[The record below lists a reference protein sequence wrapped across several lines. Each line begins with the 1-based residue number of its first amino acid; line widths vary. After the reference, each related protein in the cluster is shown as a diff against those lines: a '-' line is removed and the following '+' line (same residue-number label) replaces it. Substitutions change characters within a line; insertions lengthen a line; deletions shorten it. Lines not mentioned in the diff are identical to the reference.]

1 MDDKEMNVI
10 SDVYSEEIE
19 KNKGKKSLNKIGPE
33 DQRVENTGNFFLGI
47 ATGVVCTLVVIILGI
62 VVGTLISK
70 KYINTDDK
78 NQLMENAGLND
89 NVNNQKELLE
99 IMSKMQYIQQVM
111 DTYYYYD
118 IDMDDIAD
126 NVYQGMLE
134 ALGDPYSVYYDEEAF
149 AALMESTTGTYCGI
163 GVVVSQNI
171 ETMDIVVVNPYE
183 GCPGH
188 KAGLQPGDIILG
200 TKDVDFAGMDLNE
213 AVSYIKGEEGTKVN
227 IRILRD
233 GKEMEFQVTREKI
246 DIPTVAYEKLDGN
259 IAYIAVSSFDAVTYE
274 QFSNA
279 IKEAQAD
286 GCQAYIF
293 DLRNNGGGLYDTVVD
308 MLDDLLPKGKLV
320 YTEDKNGKQEIQ
332 YSDAECLDA
341 PMAVLINGNSASAS
355 EVFAGAMQDYK
366 AAKIIGTT
374 SFGKGIVQSIMSLGD
389 GTAVKVTISS
399 YFTPNGRNIHGQGIT
414 PDITVELP
422 EDEEAYE
429 NGFLKREYDTQLQKA
444 VDYLL
449 TELK

>member
-171 ETMDIVVVNPYE
+171 E
-183 GCPGH
+183 
-188 KAGLQPGDIILG
+188 
-200 TKDVDFAGMDLNE
+200 
-213 AVSYIKGEEGTKVN
+213 
-227 IRILRD
+227 
-233 GKEMEFQVTREKI
+233 
-246 DIPTVAYEKLDGN
+246 
-259 IAYIAVSSFDAVTYE
+259 
-274 QFSNA
+274 
-279 IKEAQAD
+279 
-286 GCQAYIF
+286 
-293 DLRNNGGGLYDTVVD
+293 
-308 MLDDLLPKGKLV
+308 
-320 YTEDKNGKQEIQ
+320 
-332 YSDAECLDA
+332 
-341 PMAVLINGNSASAS
+341 
-355 EVFAGAMQDYK
+355 
-366 AAKIIGTT
+366 
-374 SFGKGIVQSIMSLGD
+374 
-389 GTAVKVTISS
+389 
-399 YFTPNGRNIHGQGIT
+399 
-414 PDITVELP
+414 
-422 EDEEAYE
+422 
-429 NGFLKREYDTQLQKA
+429 
-444 VDYLL
+444 
-449 TELK
+449 